1 MKKTLTMLVSAAMA
15 ALLCVS
21 ASAAF
26 SAKYE
31 CEDGVITGAAK
42 EYKGGNIQ
50 DVSIASGGKIVGLG
64 GVNDAPQ
71 MASFVT
77 WSVEVPVDGEY
88 DITFAYDTDNSDE
101 KGASMIVDGERYD
114 VPIDMSSL
122 PDAYGVE
129 TQYWTLDVELTAGVH
144 EIAVT
149 TSEDFNRDANFGP
162 VVKSVNADYIEIV
175 LVKEIV
181 LAPEAVD
188 APEEIAAAPQTF
200 DLGIIAAAA
209 AVVSA
214 AGYMIS
220 KKR

>member
-1 MKKTLTMLVSAAMA
+1 MKKTLTALLSVVMA
-15 ALLCVS
+15 AVLCIS
-21 ASAAF
+21 AGAF

-77 WSVEVPVDGEY
+77 WSVEVPSDGVY

-101 KGASMIVDGERYD
+101 KGASMLVDGERYD
-114 VPIDMSSL
+114 VDIDMASL
-122 PDAYGVE
+122 PVEYGME
-129 TQYWTLDVELTAGVH
+129 TQYWTLTVELAAGAH

-162 VVKSVNADYIEIV
+162 VVKSVNADYIEIK

-181 LAPEAVD
+181 IAPEVVD
-188 APEEIAAAPQTF
+188 VPEEITAAPQTF
-200 DLGIIAAAA
+200 DMGIIAAAA

-214 AGYMIS
+214 AGYMIA
-220 KKR
+220 KKK

>member
-1 MKKTLTMLVSAAMA
+1 MKKTLTTLTSLVMA
-15 ALLCVS
+15 AILCVS
-21 ASAAF
+21 ASAF

-31 CEDGVITGAAK
+31 CEDGVITGAAQ

-101 KGASMIVDGERYD
+101 KGASMLVDGERYD
-114 VPIDMSSL
+114 VPIDMASL
-122 PDAYGVE
+122 PEEYGME
-129 TQYWTLDVELTAGVH
+129 TQYWTLSIELTAGKH
-144 EIAVT
+144 EVAVT
-149 TSEDFNRDANFGP
+149 TSEDFNRDANAGP
-162 VVKSVNADYIEIV
+162 VVKSVNADYIEVV

-181 LAPEAVD
+181 IAAEVVD
-188 APEEIAAAPQTF
+188 TPADIAAAPQTF

-214 AGYMIS
+214 AGYMVS

>member
-1 MKKTLTMLVSAAMA
+1 MKKTLTMLTSLVMA
-15 ALLCVS
+15 AILCVS
-21 ASAAF
+21 ASAF

-31 CEDGVITGAAK
+31 CEDGVITGAAQ

-71 MASFVT
+71 MPSFVT

-101 KGASMIVDGERYD
+101 KGASMLVDGERYD
-114 VPIDMSSL
+114 VPIDMASL
-122 PDAYGVE
+122 PVEYGME
-129 TQYWTLDVELTAGVH
+129 TQYWTLSIELTAGKH
-144 EIAVT
+144 EVAVT
-149 TSEDFNRDANFGP
+149 TSEDFNRDANAGP
-162 VVKSVNADYIEIV
+162 VVKSVNADYIEVV

-181 LAPEAVD
+181 IAAEVVD
-188 APEEIAAAPQTF
+188 TPADIAAAPQTF

-209 AVVSA
+209 AIVSA
-214 AGYMIS
+214 AGYMVS
-220 KKR
+220 KKK

>member
-1 MKKTLTMLVSAAMA
+1 MKKTLTMLTSLVMA
-15 ALLCVS
+15 AILCVS
-21 ASAAF
+21 ASAF

-31 CEDGVITGAAK
+31 CEDGVITGAAL

-71 MASFVT
+71 MPSFVT

-101 KGASMIVDGERYD
+101 KGASMLVDGERYD
-114 VPIDMSSL
+114 VPIDMASL
-122 PDAYGVE
+122 PVEYGME
-129 TQYWTLDVELTAGVH
+129 TQYWTLNIELTAGKH
-144 EIAVT
+144 EVAVT

-162 VVKSVNADYIEIV
+162 VVKSVNADYIEVV

-181 LAPEAVD
+181 IAPEVVD
-188 APEEIAAAPQTF
+188 VPSEIGAAPQTF

-209 AVVSA
+209 AVISA

>member
-1 MKKTLTMLVSAAMA
+1 MKKTLTMLTAVVMA
-15 ALLCVS
+15 VVLCVS
-21 ASAAF
+21 ASAF

-31 CEDGVITGAAK
+31 CEDGVITGAAQ

-71 MASFVT
+71 MPSFVT

-88 DITFAYDTDNSDE
+88 AITFAYDTDNSDE
-101 KGASMIVDGERYD
+101 KGASMLVDGERYD

-122 PDAYGVE
+122 PEAYGME
-129 TQYWTLDVELTAGVH
+129 TQYWTLNIELTAGKH
-144 EIAVT
+144 EVAVT

-162 VVKSVNADYIEIV
+162 VVKSVNADYIEVV

-181 LAPEAVD
+181 IAPEVVD
-188 APEEIAAAPQTF
+188 VPSEIGAAPQTF
-200 DLGIIAAAA
+200 DLGIVAAAA
-209 AVVSA
+209 AVISA

>member
-1 MKKTLTMLVSAAMA
+1 MKKTLTMLTAVVMA
-15 ALLCVS
+15 VILCVS
-21 ASAAF
+21 ASAF

-31 CEDGVITGAAK
+31 CEDGVITGAAQ

-88 DITFAYDTDNSDE
+88 AITFAYDTDNSDE
-101 KGASMIVDGERYD
+101 KGASMLVDGERYD

-122 PDAYGVE
+122 PEAYGME
-129 TQYWTLDVELTAGVH
+129 TQYWTLNIELTAGKH
-144 EIAVT
+144 EVAVT

-162 VVKSVNADYIEIV
+162 VVKSVNADYIEVV

-181 LAPEAVD
+181 IAPEVVD
-188 APEEIAAAPQTF
+188 VPSEIGAAPQTF
-200 DLGIIAAAA
+200 DLGIVAAAA
-209 AVVSA
+209 AVISA

>member
-1 MKKTLTMLVSAAMA
+1 MKKILTTLTAALMA
-15 ALLCVS
+15 ALMCVS
-21 ASAAF
+21 VSAF

-42 EYKGGNIQ
+42 EYKDGNIQ
-50 DVSIASGGKIVGLG
+50 DVSIASGGKIGGLG

-71 MASFVT
+71 MASTVT
-77 WSVEVPVDGEY
+77 WSVDVPVDGEY
-88 DITFAYDTDNSDE
+88 DITFAYDSDNASE
-101 KGASMIVDGERYD
+101 KGASMLVDGERYD
-114 VPIDMSSL
+114 VDIDISLL
-122 PDAYGVE
+122 PDKYGVE
-129 TQYWTLDVELTAGVH
+129 THYWTLNVELTKGTH

-162 VVKSVNADYIEIV
+162 VGKSVNADYIEIN

-181 LAPEAVD
+181 VAAEVTETV
-188 APEEIAAAPQTF
+188 EEVTAAPQTF
-200 DLGIIAAAA
+200 DMGILAAAA

>member
-1 MKKTLTMLVSAAMA
+1 MKKTLTMLTAVVMA
-15 ALLCVS
+15 VVLCVS
-21 ASAAF
+21 ASAF

-31 CEDGVITGAAK
+31 CEDGVITGAAQ

-88 DITFAYDTDNSDE
+88 AITFAYDTDNSDE
-101 KGASMIVDGERYD
+101 KGASMLVDGERYD
-114 VPIDMSSL
+114 VPIDMASL
-122 PDAYGVE
+122 PVEYGME
-129 TQYWTLDVELTAGVH
+129 TQYWTLNIELTAGKH
-144 EIAVT
+144 EVAVT

-162 VVKSVNADYIEIV
+162 VVKSVNADYIEVV

-181 LAPEAVD
+181 IAPEVVD
-188 APEEIAAAPQTF
+188 VPSEIGAAPQTF
-200 DLGIIAAAA
+200 DLGIVAAAA
-209 AVVSA
+209 AVISA

>member
-1 MKKTLTMLVSAAMA
+1 MKKTLTMLTAVVMA
-15 ALLCVS
+15 VILCVS
-21 ASAAF
+21 ASAF

-31 CEDGVITGAAK
+31 CEDGVITGAAQ

-88 DITFAYDTDNSDE
+88 AITFAYDTDNSDE
-101 KGASMIVDGERYD
+101 KGASMLVDGERYD
-114 VPIDMSSL
+114 VPIDMASL
-122 PDAYGVE
+122 PVEYGME
-129 TQYWTLDVELTAGVH
+129 TQYWTLNIELTAGKH
-144 EIAVT
+144 EVAVT

-162 VVKSVNADYIEIV
+162 VVKSVNADYIEVV

-181 LAPEAVD
+181 IAPEVVD
-188 APEEIAAAPQTF
+188 VPSEIGAAPQTF

-209 AVVSA
+209 AVISA

>member
-1 MKKTLTMLVSAAMA
+1 MKKTLTMLTAVVMA
-15 ALLCVS
+15 VVLCVS
-21 ASAAF
+21 ASAF

-31 CEDGVITGAAK
+31 CEDGVITGAAQ

-71 MASFVT
+71 MPSFVT

-88 DITFAYDTDNSDE
+88 AITFAYDTDNSDE
-101 KGASMIVDGERYD
+101 KGASMLVDGERYD
-114 VPIDMSSL
+114 VPIDMASL
-122 PDAYGVE
+122 PEAYGME
-129 TQYWTLDVELTAGVH
+129 TQYWTLNIELTAGKH
-144 EIAVT
+144 EVAVT

-162 VVKSVNADYIEIV
+162 VVKSVNADYIEVV

-181 LAPEAVD
+181 IAPEVVD
-188 APEEIAAAPQTF
+188 VPSEIGAAPQTF
-200 DLGIIAAAA
+200 DLGIVAAAA
-209 AVVSA
+209 AVISA

>member
-1 MKKTLTMLVSAAMA
+1 MKKTLTTLTSLVMA
-15 ALLCVS
+15 AILCVS
-21 ASAAF
+21 ASAF

-31 CEDGVITGAAK
+31 CEDGVITGAAQ

-101 KGASMIVDGERYD
+101 KGASMLVDGERYD
-114 VPIDMSSL
+114 VPIDMASL
-122 PDAYGVE
+122 PEEYGME
-129 TQYWTLDVELTAGVH
+129 TQYWTLSIELTAGKH
-144 EIAVT
+144 EVAVT
-149 TSEDFNRDANFGP
+149 TSEDFNRDANAGP
-162 VVKSVNADYIEIV
+162 VVKSVNADYIEVV

-181 LAPEAVD
+181 IATEVVD
-188 APEEIAAAPQTF
+188 TPADIAAAPQTF

-214 AGYMIS
+214 AGYMVS

>member
-1 MKKTLTMLVSAAMA
+1 MKKTLTMLTSLVMA
-15 ALLCVS
+15 AILCVS
-21 ASAAF
+21 ASAF

-31 CEDGVITGAAK
+31 CEDGVITGAAL

-71 MASFVT
+71 MPSFVT

-101 KGASMIVDGERYD
+101 KGASMLVDGERYD
-114 VPIDMSSL
+114 VPIDMASL
-122 PDAYGVE
+122 PVEYGME
-129 TQYWTLDVELTAGVH
+129 TQYWTLSIELTAGKH
-144 EIAVT
+144 EVAVT
-149 TSEDFNRDANFGP
+149 TSEDFNRDANAGP
-162 VVKSVNADYIEIV
+162 VVKSVNADYIEVV

-181 LAPEAVD
+181 IAAEVVD
-188 APEEIAAAPQTF
+188 TPADIAAAPQTF

-209 AVVSA
+209 AIVSA
-214 AGYMIS
+214 AGYMVS

>member
-1 MKKTLTMLVSAAMA
+1 MKKTLTMLTSLVMA
-15 ALLCVS
+15 AILCVS
-21 ASAAF
+21 ASAF

-31 CEDGVITGAAK
+31 CEDGVITGAAQ

-101 KGASMIVDGERYD
+101 KGASMLVDGERYD
-114 VPIDMSSL
+114 VPIDMASL
-122 PDAYGVE
+122 PEEYGME
-129 TQYWTLDVELTAGVH
+129 TQYWTLSIELTAGKH
-144 EIAVT
+144 EVAVT
-149 TSEDFNRDANFGP
+149 TSEDFNRDANAGP
-162 VVKSVNADYIEIV
+162 VVKSVNADYIEVV

-181 LAPEAVD
+181 IAAEVVD
-188 APEEIAAAPQTF
+188 TPADIAAAPQTF

-209 AVVSA
+209 AIVSA
-214 AGYMIS
+214 AGYMVS

>member
-1 MKKTLTMLVSAAMA
+1 MKKTLTMLASALMA
-15 ALLCVS
+15 AVLCVS

-42 EYKGGNIQ
+42 EYKDGNIQ

-71 MASFVT
+71 MASSVT
-77 WSVEVPVDGEY
+77 WSVEVPVDGVY
-88 DITFAYDTDNSDE
+88 DITFAYDTDNASE
-101 KGASMIVDGERYD
+101 KGASVIVDGERYD
-114 VPIDMSSL
+114 VPIDISVM
-122 PDAYGVE
+122 PEKYGLE
-129 TQYWTLDVELTAGVH
+129 TQYWTLDVELTAGAH

-181 LAPEAVD
+181 IAPEAV
-188 APEEIAAAPQTF
+188 AVPEEIAAAPQTF

-214 AGYMIS
+214 AGYMIA

>member
-1 MKKTLTMLVSAAMA
+1 MKKTLTMLTSLVMA
-15 ALLCVS
+15 AILCVS
-21 ASAAF
+21 ASAF

-31 CEDGVITGAAK
+31 CEDGVITGAAL

-71 MASFVT
+71 MPSFVT

-101 KGASMIVDGERYD
+101 KGASMLVDGERYD
-114 VPIDMSSL
+114 VPIDMASL
-122 PDAYGVE
+122 PEEYGME
-129 TQYWTLDVELTAGVH
+129 TQYWTLSIELTAGKH
-144 EIAVT
+144 EVAVT
-149 TSEDFNRDANFGP
+149 TSEDFNRDANAGP
-162 VVKSVNADYIEIV
+162 VVKSVNADYIEVV

-181 LAPEAVD
+181 IAAEVVD
-188 APEEIAAAPQTF
+188 TPADIAAAPQTF

-209 AVVSA
+209 AIVSA
-214 AGYMIS
+214 AGYMVS

>member
-1 MKKTLTMLVSAAMA
+1 MKKTLTMLTAALMA
-15 ALLCVS
+15 AVLCVS
-21 ASAAF
+21 AGAAF

-42 EYKGGNIQ
+42 EYKDGNIQ

-77 WSVEVPVDGEY
+77 WSVEVPVDGVY
-88 DITFAYDTDNSDE
+88 DITFAYDTDNASE
-101 KGASMIVDGERYD
+101 KGASVIVDGERYD
-114 VPIDMSSL
+114 VPIDISVM
-122 PDAYGVE
+122 PEKYGLE
-129 TQYWTLDVELTAGVH
+129 TQYWTMDAELTAGVH

-181 LAPEAVD
+181 IAPEVTD
-188 APEEIAAAPQTF
+188 VPEEITAAPQTF
-200 DLGIIAAAA
+200 DMGIIAAAA

>member
-1 MKKTLTMLVSAAMA
+1 MKKTLTALLSVVMA
-15 ALLCVS
+15 AVLCIS
-21 ASAAF
+21 AGAF

-50 DVSIASGGKIVGLG
+50 DVSLASGGKIVGLG

-77 WSVEVPVDGEY
+77 WSVEVPSDGVY

-101 KGASMIVDGERYD
+101 KGASMLVDGERYD
-114 VPIDMSSL
+114 VDIDMASL
-122 PDAYGVE
+122 PVEYGME
-129 TQYWTLDVELTAGVH
+129 TQYWTLTVELAAGAH

-162 VVKSVNADYIEIV
+162 VVKSVNADYIEIK

-181 LAPEAVD
+181 IAPEVVD
-188 APEEIAAAPQTF
+188 VPEEITAAPQTF
-200 DLGIIAAAA
+200 DIGIIAAAA

-214 AGYMIS
+214 AGYMIA

>member
-1 MKKTLTMLVSAAMA
+1 MKKTLTTLTSLVMA
-15 ALLCVS
+15 AILCVS
-21 ASAAF
+21 ASAF

-31 CEDGVITGAAK
+31 CEDGVITGAAQ

-101 KGASMIVDGERYD
+101 KGASMLGDGERYD
-114 VPIDMSSL
+114 VPIDMASL
-122 PDAYGVE
+122 PEEYGME
-129 TQYWTLDVELTAGVH
+129 TQYWTLSIELTAGKH
-144 EIAVT
+144 EVAVT
-149 TSEDFNRDANFGP
+149 TSEDFNRDANAGP
-162 VVKSVNADYIEIV
+162 VVKSVNADYIEVV

-181 LAPEAVD
+181 IAAEVVD
-188 APEEIAAAPQTF
+188 TPADIAAAPQTF

-214 AGYMIS
+214 AGYMVS

>member
-1 MKKTLTMLVSAAMA
+1 MKKTLTMLTSLVMA
-15 ALLCVS
+15 AILCVS
-21 ASAAF
+21 ASAF

-31 CEDGVITGAAK
+31 CEDGVITGAAQ

-71 MASFVT
+71 MPSFVT

-101 KGASMIVDGERYD
+101 KGASMLVDGERYD
-114 VPIDMSSL
+114 VPIDMASL
-122 PDAYGVE
+122 PEEYGME
-129 TQYWTLDVELTAGVH
+129 TQYWTLSIELTAGKH
-144 EIAVT
+144 EVAVT
-149 TSEDFNRDANFGP
+149 TSEDFNRDANAGP
-162 VVKSVNADYIEIV
+162 VVKSVNADYIEVV

-181 LAPEAVD
+181 IAAEVVD
-188 APEEIAAAPQTF
+188 TPADITAAPQTF

-209 AVVSA
+209 AIVSA
-214 AGYMIS
+214 AGYMVS

>member
-1 MKKTLTMLVSAAMA
+1 MKKTLTALLSVVMA
-15 ALLCVS
+15 AVLCIS
-21 ASAAF
+21 AGAF

-31 CEDGVITGAAK
+31 CEDGVISGAAK

-77 WSVEVPVDGEY
+77 WSVEVPSDGVY

-101 KGASMIVDGERYD
+101 KGASMLVDGERYD
-114 VPIDMSSL
+114 VDIDMASL
-122 PDAYGVE
+122 PVEYGME
-129 TQYWTLDVELTAGVH
+129 TQYWTLTVELTAGAH

-162 VVKSVNADYIEIV
+162 VVKSVNADYIEIK

-181 LAPEAVD
+181 IAPEVVD
-188 APEEIAAAPQTF
+188 VPEEITAAPQTF
-200 DLGIIAAAA
+200 DMGIIAAAA

-214 AGYMIS
+214 AGYMIA

>member
-1 MKKTLTMLVSAAMA
+1 MKKTLTVLTAIVLSAV
-15 ALLCVS
+15 LCVS
-21 ASAAF
+21 AGAAF

-42 EYKGGNIQ
+42 DYKDGNIQ
-50 DVSIASGGKIVGLG
+50 DVAIASGGKIVGLG

-77 WSVEVPVDGEY
+77 WSVEVPVNGEY

-101 KGASMIVDGERYD
+101 KGASMLVDGERYD
-114 VPIDMSSL
+114 VDIDMSVL
-122 PDAYGVE
+122 PDAYGME
-129 TQYWTLDVELTAGVH
+129 TQYWTLSVELTAGAH

-149 TSEDFNRDANFGP
+149 TSEDFNRDANAGP

-181 LAPEAVD
+181 AAAEVVEI
-188 APEEIAAAPQTF
+188 PEELPAAPQTF
-200 DLGIIAAAA
+200 DMGIAAAA
-209 AVVSA
+209 AALLSA
-214 AGYMIS
+214 AGYMVS

>member
-1 MKKTLTMLVSAAMA
+1 MKKTLTMLTSLVMA
-15 ALLCVS
+15 AILCVS
-21 ASAAF
+21 ASAF

-31 CEDGVITGAAK
+31 CEDGVITGAAQ

-71 MASFVT
+71 MPSFVT

-101 KGASMIVDGERYD
+101 KGASMLVDGERYD
-114 VPIDMSSL
+114 VPIDMASL
-122 PDAYGVE
+122 PVEYGME
-129 TQYWTLDVELTAGVH
+129 TQYWTLSIELTAGKH
-144 EIAVT
+144 EVAVT
-149 TSEDFNRDANFGP
+149 TSEDFNRDANAGP
-162 VVKSVNADYIEIV
+162 VVKSVNADYIEVV

-181 LAPEAVD
+181 IAAEVVD
-188 APEEIAAAPQTF
+188 TPADIAAAPQTF

-209 AVVSA
+209 AIVSA
-214 AGYMIS
+214 AGYMVS

>member
-1 MKKTLTMLVSAAMA
+1 MKKTLTMLTAVVMA
-15 ALLCVS
+15 VILCVS
-21 ASAAF
+21 ASAF

-31 CEDGVITGAAK
+31 CEDGVITGAAQ

-71 MASFVT
+71 MPSFVT

-88 DITFAYDTDNSDE
+88 AITFAYDTDNSDE
-101 KGASMIVDGERYD
+101 KGASMLVDGERYD
-114 VPIDMSSL
+114 VPIDMASL
-122 PDAYGVE
+122 PVEYGME
-129 TQYWTLDVELTAGVH
+129 TQYWTLNIELTAGKH
-144 EIAVT
+144 EVAVT

-162 VVKSVNADYIEIV
+162 VVKSVNADYIEVV

-181 LAPEAVD
+181 IAPEVVD
-188 APEEIAAAPQTF
+188 VPSEIGAAPQTF
-200 DLGIIAAAA
+200 DLGIVAAAA
-209 AVVSA
+209 AVISA

>member
-1 MKKTLTMLVSAAMA
+1 MKKTLTALLSVVMA
-15 ALLCVS
+15 AVLCIS
-21 ASAAF
+21 AGAF

-77 WSVEVPVDGEY
+77 WSVEVPSDGVY

-101 KGASMIVDGERYD
+101 KGASMLVDGERYD
-114 VPIDMSSL
+114 VDIDMASL
-122 PDAYGVE
+122 PVEYGME
-129 TQYWTLDVELTAGVH
+129 TQYWTLTVELTAGAH

-162 VVKSVNADYIEIV
+162 VVKSVNADYIEIK

-181 LAPEAVD
+181 IAPEVVD
-188 APEEIAAAPQTF
+188 VPEEITAAPQTF
-200 DLGIIAAAA
+200 DMGIIAAAA

-214 AGYMIS
+214 AGYMIA